1 MKLKSALFVILTAF
15 IFSFP
20 VFSQKTARPAAAAA
34 RAITVASEP
43 AATVWVDDVKRGVTD
58 ATGKLAG
65 VKLSATSKVL
75 RVRANGFKQ
84 ATINLTAASRGM
96 VRVNLQVTGDT
107 AELLFQ
113 KAEALREKPGAS
125 EDDRRKAIDLYEQA
139 IKVRPKFPEA
149 YLGLARVYFD
159 LKDTDSAMQQI
170 VKARRDRPVFPEISA
185 VEGRIYHEDIDD
197 ENAIKAYNRAI
208 KEGRGYQPEA
218 HTGLGLI
225 YEEQE
230 KYEEAI
236 KEFKIAVSQLFD
248 TEPVLYQLLG
258 GLYEK
263 TRNYKEAIK
272 VYEQY
277 LKAAPNSVEATAVR
291 SMMEQLKKEIAQ
303 DGQPG

>member
-1 MKLKSALFVILTAF
+1 MTLKSALFVILTVF

-20 VFSQKTARPAAAAA
+20 VFSQIKKQPAAPTQ
-34 RAITVASEP
+34 RTITVSTEP

-58 ATGKLAG
+58 TTGKLAG
-65 VKLSATSKVL
+65 VKLSVTSKVL
-75 RVRANGFKQ
+75 RVRAEGFKQ
-84 ATINLTAASRGM
+84 AAINLTAASRGV

-113 KAEALREKPGAS
+113 KAEALREKPGAG
-125 EDDRRKAIDLYEQA
+125 EDDRQKAIDLYEQA
-139 IKVRPKFPEA
+139 IKIRPKFPEA

-159 LKDTDSAMQQI
+159 LKDADSAMQQV
-170 VKARRDRPVFPEISA
+170 VKARRDRPVFPEVSA
-185 VEGRIYHEDIDD
+185 VEGRIYHADIDD
-197 ENAIKAYNRAI
+197 ENAIKAYNRAV

-225 YEEQE
+225 YQEQE
-230 KYEEAI
+230 KYDEAI

-258 GLYEK
+258 ELYEK

-277 LKAAPNSVEATAVR
+277 LKAAPNSVEATAIR
-291 SMMEQLKKEIAQ
+291 SMMEQLKKEMAQ
-303 DGQPG
+303 DGQP